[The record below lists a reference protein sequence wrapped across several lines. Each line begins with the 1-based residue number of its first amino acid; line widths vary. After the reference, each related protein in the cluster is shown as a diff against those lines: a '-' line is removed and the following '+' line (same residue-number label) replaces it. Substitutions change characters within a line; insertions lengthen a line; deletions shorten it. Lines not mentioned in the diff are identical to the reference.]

1 MLGLGCSRS
10 AAALV
15 SRKWEQ
21 VVGAACSVVS
31 GGVVTEVEANFAW
44 LARQGTPT
52 LASVGVSFSNELA
65 TLIKQTV
72 SRFHCQFSTQT
83 NLHFITAKK
92 SNKIHPDCFFDPK
105 IPGMMPSLPHGSA
118 LSCSVVQCFPL
129 RKWLRA
135 TPTLPSFCFLVPL
148 HRTSSILQTI

>member
-105 IPGMMPSLPHGSA
+105 IPGMMPCLP
-118 LSCSVVQCFPL
+118 
-129 RKWLRA
+129 WLRPLLLCCPMFSFEEVA
-135 TPTLPSFCFLVPL
+135 SRNSHPPLLLLPCPPTP
-148 HRTSSILQTI
+148 H